1 MIDNK
6 SDESR
11 RKCDRIPYSDC
22 RNLRLPGLKS
32 TDRQGVF
39 EKEKKLE

>member
-11 RKCDRIPYSDC
+11 RKCDRIPDAGDG
-22 RNLRLPGLKS
+22 NMQLPVLKQLTGEECLNRKRS
-32 TDRQGVF
+32 
-39 EKEKKLE
+39 

>member
-11 RKCDRIPYSDC
+11 RKCDRIADAGDGYIQ
-22 RNLRLPGLKS
+22 LPALKQLTGEECLKRKRS
-32 TDRQGVF
+32 
-39 EKEKKLE
+39 